1 MIYHF
6 LTFTFSDNNLITVV
20 KNIVLC
26 FHRKLTQ
33 ERFLINSVS
42 VYNRRLLTGTSES
55 PQFLFDGIQIDKI
68 EDEKTIEL

>member
-26 FHRKLTQ
+26 FRRKLTQ

-42 VYNRRLLTGTSES
+42 VYNWRLLTGTSES
-55 PQFLFDGIQIDKI
+55 PQFLFDGVQIDKI

>member
-1 MIYHF
+1 MSYNLVIKKGHFLLMIYHF

-26 FHRKLTQ
+26 FHRKLIQ

-42 VYNRRLLTGTSES
+42 VYN
-55 PQFLFDGIQIDKI
+55 
-68 EDEKTIEL
+68 

>member
-26 FHRKLTQ
+26 FHRRLIQ

-42 VYNRRLLTGTSES
+42 VYN
-55 PQFLFDGIQIDKI
+55 
-68 EDEKTIEL
+68 

>member
-6 LTFTFSDNNLITVV
+6 LTFTFSDDNLITVV

-42 VYNRRLLTGTSES
+42 VYN
-55 PQFLFDGIQIDKI
+55 
-68 EDEKTIEL
+68 